1 VIREQQDHVVIQD
14 HKDLLD
20 LLALRVLVDL
30 KVTREIQEHKV
41 FQ

>member
-20 LLALRVLVDL
+20 LLEHKEHLEQKATRV
-30 KVTREIQEHKV
+30 IQEHKV